1 MLLLYLFYGSN
12 NRRYTAALSAGSPP
26 LLPPSAFCNN
36 DMQIVQKV
44 GAEWRRGK
52 PKELKAKAKGIRDAQ
67 AAQAAA
73 ARAEKKDKA
82 NSNNL

>member
-1 MLLLYLFYGSN
+1 
-12 NRRYTAALSAGSPP
+12 
-26 LLPPSAFCNN
+26 
-36 DMQIVQKV
+36 MQIVQKV

-67 AAQAAA
+67 AAST
-73 ARAEKKDKA
+73 EKKDKA

>member
-1 MLLLYLFYGSN
+1 MAATADAIQHYLQVLLSP
-12 NRRYTAALSAGSPP
+12 LS
-26 LLPPSAFCNN
+26 PSAFCNN

-44 GAEWRRGK
+44 GGEWRRGK

-67 AAQAAA
+67 AAT
-73 ARAEKKDKA
+73 EKKDKA

>member
-1 MLLLYLFYGSN
+1 MAATADAIQHYLQVLLCP
-12 NRRYTAALSAGSPP
+12 LS
-26 LLPPSAFCNN
+26 LSAFCNN

-67 AAQAAA
+67 AAATAT
-73 ARAEKKDKA
+73 EKKDKA

>member
-1 MLLLYLFYGSN
+1 MAATADAIQHYLQVLLCP
-12 NRRYTAALSAGSPP
+12 LS
-26 LLPPSAFCNN
+26 PSAFCNN

-67 AAQAAA
+67 AAAAA
-73 ARAEKKDKA
+73 TEKKDKA
-82 NSNNL
+82 NSNNF

>member
-1 MLLLYLFYGSN
+1 
-12 NRRYTAALSAGSPP
+12 
-26 LLPPSAFCNN
+26 
-36 DMQIVQKV
+36 MQIVQKV

>member
-1 MLLLYLFYGSN
+1 MAATADAIQHYLQVLLCP
-12 NRRYTAALSAGSPP
+12 LS
-26 LLPPSAFCNN
+26 PSAFCNN

-67 AAQAAA
+67 AATAAT
-73 ARAEKKDKA
+73 EKKDKA